1 MSKPTTL
8 NAKYLLITLLK
19 IILMGVILYFLY
31 RQIDSHWAQIRD
43 HNWQFDYRYLTAA
56 IIGGLLALLVIASNW
71 KGLIAGFGY
80 DIPLRR
86 VFRVFYLA
94 DLGRYIPGKIWAMI
108 GFVYLGKKEGLPPE
122 QAAASFVLAQLFLIP
137 ASFLIFAL
145 AVQYDSRILVDQVAL
160 LGEYSAYTLTAVM
173 TLVAAI
179 IVLWPGR
186 VLALANALLR
196 RIGRPE
202 VGFALDKKVALT
214 LFLRYLLGWFF
225 YGAAFWLFVRA
236 VFPDSGLSLI
246 AAAGIYAAAY
256 QIGYL
261 SLFAPGGLGPRE
273 LVMGFMLAP
282 FLGPLAPAVAIL
294 ARLWVIVVEVLAAL
308 IALAIRK

>member
-1 MSKPTTL
+1 MSQSSTSTL
-8 NAKYLLITLLK
+8 KNVLITALK
-19 IILMGVILYFLY
+19 VVLMLVILYFVY
-31 RQIDSHWAQIRD
+31 RQIDRHWAQIREHD
-43 HNWQFDYRYLTAA
+43 WQLDYRYAVAA
-56 IIGGLLALLVIASNW
+56 VVAGLLTLLVIASNW
-71 KGLIAGFGY
+71 RGLIAGFGH

-86 VFRVFYLA
+86 VFRIFYLA
-94 DLGRYIPGKIWAMI
+94 DLGRYLPGKVWAMI

-122 QAAASFVLAQLFLIP
+122 QATAAFVLAQLFLIP

-160 LGEYSAYTLTAVM
+160 LGEYSAYTLTTGMIA
-173 TLVAAI
+173 VAAVI
-179 IVLWPGR
+179 ILWPDK
-186 VLALANALLR
+186 VLALANIVLR
-196 RIGRPE
+196 RLGRPE
-202 VGFALDKKVALT
+202 VRFALDKKVALV

-236 VFPDSGLSLI
+236 VFPETDLNLI
-246 AAAGIYAAAY
+246 AAAGIFAASY

-282 FLGPLAPAVAIL
+282 FLGPLAPAVAIM